1 MPSFEYEVINQKGKE
16 IKGSME
22 GANKDKV
29 IAELKADGYIPL
41 KVNEQNFLNKDLSFH
56 IGSGVKPR
64 DLSVFCRQ
72 FVSIISAGVT
82 VINALQMLGEQTE
95 NKNLRKAIRE
105 VQTSIE
111 KGESLAA
118 SMKNQGKI
126 FPDILI
132 NMVEAGEASG
142 SLEVAFDRMASHF
155 EKEAKLKGL
164 VKQAMIYPI
173 VVCVVAIGVICTMII
188 YVVPKFEN
196 MFQQIDAKLPAITLF
211 MISVSNFMVHYW
223 WLLLLIF
230 AALAAGIS
238 AYRKSPAGK
247 EFLGRLALKLPLFGN
262 LAIKSS
268 SARLT
273 RTLSTL
279 FAAGIPLVNAIDIAA
294 RMMDN
299 VIIRQSLQKSKEEV
313 ARGIPLSQPL
323 KACGLF
329 PPMVYHM
336 TEIGEETGNMEEMLD
351 KIADYYD
358 EEVEAA
364 TKALTTVLEPL
375 IIVIL
380 AVIVGTIVLSI
391 ISPMMSLY
399 NNIDKS

>member
-1 MPSFEYEVINQKGKE
+1 MPSFEYVAIDQKGKE
-16 IKGSME
+16 IKGSIE
-22 GANKDKV
+22 GPNKDK
-29 IAELKADGYIPL
+29 ITASLKADGYIPL
-41 KVNEQNFLNKDLSFH
+41 KVNEQNFFSKDISFS

-72 FVSIISAGVT
+72 FMSIIGAGVT

-95 NKNLRKAIRE
+95 NKYLRKAIKE
-105 VQTSIE
+105 VQISVE
-111 KGESLAA
+111 KGESLAT

-142 SLEVAFDRMASHF
+142 SLEVAFDRMSSHF

-173 VVCVVAIGVICTMII
+173 VVCVVAIGVICIMMT
-188 YVVPKFEN
+188 YVVPNFVE
-196 MFQQIDAKLPAITLF
+196 MFDQIDAKLPAITLF
-211 MISVSNFMVHYW
+211 VIGVSNFMVHDW
-223 WLLLLIF
+223 WLLLLIII
-230 AALAAGIS
+230 ALVVGIS
-238 AYRKSPAGK
+238 TFRKSPAGK
-247 EFLGRLALKLPLFGN
+247 EFLGRLALKLPLFGK
-262 LAIKSS
+262 LIIKSS

-279 FAAGIPLVNAIDIAA
+279 IAAGIPLVNAIDIVA
-294 RMMDN
+294 RIMDN

-313 ARGIPLSQPL
+313 SRGIPLSQPL
-323 KACGLF
+323 KASGLF

-336 TEIGEETGNMEEMLD
+336 TKIGEETGNMEEMLD

-364 TKALTTVLEPL
+364 TKALTAVLEPL
-375 IIVIL
+375 VIVLL
-380 AVIVGTIVLSI
+380 AVIVGGIVLSI

-399 NNIDKS
+399 SNIDQS